1 MTSEAQQ
8 HASYKDAGVDLDA
21 AEEVVSRIAKV
32 VASKEP
38 SSTVRVLEGIG
49 PFAGAIDASFLCG
62 EGGWQASEPAEVP
75 VLVSG
80 CDGVGTKVLLAAELG
95 MLEHI
100 GIDLVA
106 MCADDVVCL
115 GARPVFFLDY
125 LSFEK
130 LDPQVVEVIVGG
142 IVEGC
147 RRAGCVLLGGETAEH
162 PAHGNAKNGSANSPG
177 LDMAGFCVGHAWAS
191 ELLGPSRVRPGDLL
205 VGLESTNLRSNGFSL
220 VRALFAA
227 ERLALP
233 AWAGE
238 SRSLGEVLLEPSI
251 IYTPG
256 ILAAMAAADPGGLH
270 AVCHVTGGGIPSNLA
285 RILPRDTK
293 AVLQADAWPIPRV
306 FQEIQEAGKIGAS
319 EMVSVF
325 NLGLGMVL
333 SCAPRVLDAVR
344 GALGARGYQSHVVGK
359 VVPSSGSP
367 EVVIEGLT

>member
-1 MTSEAQQ
+1 MASETQQ

-62 EGGWQASEPAEVP
+62 EAGWQASEPREVP

-80 CDGVGTKVLLAAELG
+80 CDGVGTKVLLAGELG

-100 GIDLVA
+100 GVDLVA

-115 GARPVFFLDY
+115 GARPIFFLDY

-130 LDPQVVEVIVGG
+130 LDPQVVEVIMGG
-142 IVEGC
+142 ILEGC
-147 RRAGCVLLGGETAEH
+147 RLAGCVLLGGETAEH
-162 PAHGNAKNGSANSPG
+162 PAHGSANSPA

-191 ELLGPSRVRPGDLL
+191 KLLGPSRVRPGDLL
-205 VGLESTNLRSNGFSL
+205 VGLESSNLRSNGFSL

-238 SRSLGEVLLEPSI
+238 SRSLGEILLEPSI

-256 ILAAMAAADPGGLH
+256 ILAAMAAAEPGGLH

-285 RILPRDTK
+285 RILPQDTK

-306 FQEIQEAGKIGAS
+306 FQEIQEAGNIEFS
-319 EMVSVF
+319 EMLTVF

-344 GALGARGYQSHVVGK
+344 GALGARGYKSHVVGE
-359 VVPSSGSP
+359 VVSSSGSP
-367 EVVIEGLT
+367 EVQIEGLT